1 MHTII
6 EYIKIFLKNHEG
18 RLTLEMDDQKIS
30 PLDQVH
36 ENFMLEI
43 LFRFINRKIIVEIL
57 RGSVGM
63 ISLA

>member
-1 MHTII
+1 M
-6 EYIKIFLKNHEG
+6 NG
-18 RLTLEMDDQKIS
+18 DTLEIDDQKMS

-36 ENFMLEI
+36 ENFLLEI
-43 LFRFINRKIIVEIL
+43 LFRFINRKITVEIL

>member
-1 MHTII
+1 MNTII
-6 EYIKIFLKNHEG
+6 KKIKIFFKNHEW
-18 RLTLEMDDQKIS
+18 RLTLEIDDQKIS

-36 ENFMLEI
+36 KNFMLEI
-43 LFRFINRKIIVEIL
+43 LFRFINRKITVEIL